1 MNSWRQHEAG
11 TVNAEPGVQVYE
23 DPDAQASPLDPA
35 YEAGLSQQP
44 VLYPIPAAY
53 AGTCGSLPEA
63 ARWRA
68 RRRARPARTAPG
80 RSASRPA
87 AEPDRRL
94 NGARVG

>member
-53 AGTCGSLPEA
+53 AGTCGSL
-63 ARWRA
+63 
-68 RRRARPARTAPG
+68 RRRAGGERAAGHARHEQRRAG
-80 RSASRPA
+80 QR
-87 AEPDRRL
+87 PDRLLSRT
-94 NGARVG
+94 GD